1 MPTRVKE
8 FEIVNQ
14 KGLHARAATAFV
26 KVASGFESSVE
37 VRKDGSAA
45 NGKMIMTLLILA
57 AAKGSVVQLQIE
69 GADADEA
76 MSALGALIQSGFGED
91 S

>member
-1 MPTRVKE
+1 MPTLVKQ

-26 KVASGFESSVE
+26 KVATGFESSVQ
-37 VRKDGSAA
+37 VRKNGSTA

-57 AAKGSVVQLQIE
+57 AAKGSVIELEVE
-69 GADADEA
+69 GADAEQA
-76 MSALGALIQSGFGED
+76 MSALGELIQSGFGED